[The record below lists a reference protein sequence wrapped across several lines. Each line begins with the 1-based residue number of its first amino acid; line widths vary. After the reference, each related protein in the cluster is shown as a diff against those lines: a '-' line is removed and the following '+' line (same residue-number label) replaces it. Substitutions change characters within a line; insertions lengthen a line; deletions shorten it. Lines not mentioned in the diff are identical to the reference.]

1 MSIDYYK
8 NNAKKFIEDTFNA
21 DMSVMYELFEK
32 YLVSKGKIL
41 DIGCGSGRDSKYFN
55 DKGYDVYAHD
65 SSEIMVKEA
74 ARYIGNQAVKAT
86 FEEFKSA
93 ELFGKLI
100 KFDGLWACASLIHA
114 KEEDMVS
121 VINNYVSY
129 LEEDGVFFISYKLRE
144 NNHEKDGRVF
154 TNYTRERLE
163 KMMGE
168 CENLKIIE
176 IVESKDVRDGRDGE
190 GWISVVAGKEAG
202 YR

>member
-1 MSIDYYK
+1 MSIEYYE
-8 NNAKKFIEDTFNA
+8 NNAEKFIEDTFTA

-32 YLVSKGKIL
+32 YLVSNGKIL

-55 DKGYDVYAHD
+55 DKGYDVFAHD
-65 SSEIMVKEA
+65 GSEIMVKEA
-74 ARYIGNQAVKAT
+74 AKYIGNHAVKAT
-86 FEEFKSA
+86 FEEFDSV
-93 ELFGKLI
+93 ELFGESI
-100 KFDGLWACASLIHA
+100 KFNGLWACASLIHA

-129 LEEDGVFFISYKLRE
+129 LEEDGVFFMSYKLRE

-163 KMMGE
+163 KMIDE

-190 GWISVVAGKEAG
+190 GWISVVARKC
-202 YR
+202 